1 MKGKLFSLFLI
12 ATLFFSGFNPVFAKE
27 SGPNAKDE
35 NSTQNRDLPIVTET
49 EPKEA
54 DKDKYVKILFVAKT
68 NLIGNVQNYGTIKN
82 EKGDEITLKDEV
94 VSGKNVKAKAY
105 YALKTA
111 KWSEMLDYEED
122 GKKVFAELIAE
133 NNETDEEKKEV
144 HKFLG
149 WAYSSD
155 PAVFGNIVNPFN
167 KTFSKVKGTGE
178 QVLQKYAMDKPMVFE
193 SRFQGLPYI
202 FIGDTFNSIHYGA
215 ALHNDADGYQ
225 IDKKD
230 YKMGK
235 FEVGDLKTLIK
246 GNFIL
251 TDFQKDYF
259 VGKVDYSHII
269 KFYVRNDVKNR
280 KFGLLKPDVRPNNNC
295 IFWYWF
301 DDSDSGNELEYNYEL
316 LKSNSKDYI
325 AKFIKNGENAT
336 NILDKGKELPEDIF
350 IVTFHKGEGI
360 VDEKVQGIH
369 KKYGQSYAIFKGSTL
384 KVIGVNLPTPHAVD
398 ETKEAAWF
406 IGDKKV
412 DNIKDIQIKSDMTF
426 TARVVEEKDKYM
438 ASAKDIEKAFG
449 LATTEDEILA
459 SVRTDYPEDSASQP
473 SKTIIEG
480 QNLPDGKT
488 SGQHEI
494 KVEVKYPD
502 GSTDEVIV
510 KVIVAKS
517 QAENY
522 LAETKTLEV
531 NKNEVLTLEK
541 LKEGITNL
549 PQEVKLDIKENA
561 DTSEIGEKT
570 ASLTLTFKDSSSK
583 EVEVKVRVKEV
594 IEGGIIRPIP
604 EIKADDIVKEEV
616 AYNGNIDLR
625 DNIKNLPEGAVVE
638 DITDPIIDTRK
649 PGEYS
654 GKVKVTFKDGST
666 RILVVPVEVL
676 KSQAENYVAETK
688 ILEVNKNEVLT
699 LEKLKEGITN
709 LPQEVKVDI
718 KENADTSEVGEK
730 TARLTL
736 TFKDSSSKDLTIN
749 IKVNE
754 VIPEKNDSEKY
765 PPVFPKD
772 LKVMDKNKLSQGEID
787 GIARKF
793 KLVNPKTKDVV
804 VDQEGKVTLI
814 YEDDSKNILKLA
826 NYLTEVPKDNSEID
840 KDKDNKDKDNKDK
853 EENRDNYYPDYYN
866 YFPRLNNRDYERETL
881 KVFASSSIKF
891 DEEKKATEKI
901 SYVFHIN
908 EFEYEIIRDG
918 ISTKVK
924 MDISPVIY
932 KGRTMLPLRRVAEAL
947 GADVVWDK
955 FTRTASFTRD
965 GLTASIQ
972 IDNNKIILSSG
983 QVIEMEA
990 KPLNIKDRIFVSLVN
1005 VAKVFGLSNGNTE
1018 DGKDNDIEWDNE
1030 ARTVTISVK

>member
-12 ATLFFSGFNPVFAKE
+12 VTLFFSGFNPVFAKE

-35 NSTQNRDLPIVTET
+35 NSTENGDLPIVTET
-49 EPKEA
+49 EPEGSL
-54 DKDKYVKILFVAKT
+54 KDKYVKILFVAKT
-68 NLIGNVQNYGTIKN
+68 NLTGNVQNYGSIKN

-122 GKKVFAELIAE
+122 GKKVFEELIAD
-133 NNETDEEKKEV
+133 NNETDEEKKED

-149 WAYSSD
+149 WTY
-155 PAVFGNIVNPFN
+155 FGDFVNPY
-167 KTFSKVKGTGE
+167 SKALFEDKKIGVIKDVIGI
-178 QVLQKYAMDKPMVFE
+178 KYDMNRPIVFKAK
-193 SRFQGLPYI
+193 FQSLPYI
-202 FIGDTFNSIHYGA
+202 FMRGHIIDERDSDGYSIYSSTDYKIGIFNSSS
-215 ALHNDADGYQ
+215 N
-225 IDKKD
+225 
-230 YKMGK
+230 GK
-235 FEVGDLKTLIK
+235 
-246 GNFIL
+246 IL
-251 TDFQKDYF
+251 ATDFQKKYF
-259 VGKVDYSHII
+259 ATSFDNLEEIV
-269 KFYVRNDVKNR
+269 FYIRKDVENSSL
-280 KFGLLKPDVRPNNNC
+280 GHLKPDLKLSKGYK
-295 IFWYWF
+295 FWYWYRNTIYHILNDNSDLLNENNPDKTYYPYLIKDG
-301 DDSDSGNELEYNYEL
+301 DDIN
-316 LKSNSKDYI
+316 
-325 AKFIKNGENAT
+325 FIPRESP
-336 NILDKGKELPEDIF
+336 DLPEDIF

-360 VDEKVQGIH
+360 VNQD
-369 KKYGQSYAIFKGSTL
+369 KYDKSYAIFDGSTL
-384 KVIGVNLPTPHAVD
+384 TKIGDNLPTPKAED

-426 TARVVEEKDKYM
+426 TARVVEEKDKYKV
-438 ASAKDIEKAFG
+438 SVKDIEKTFG
-449 LATTEDEILA
+449 LATTADEILE

-480 QNLPDGKT
+480 QNLPDGRT
-488 SGQHEI
+488 SGRHEI

-522 LAETKTLEV
+522 FAETKTLEV
-531 NKNEVLTLEK
+531 NKNEVLKVEE

-549 PQEVKLDIKENA
+549 PKEVKVDIKENA
-561 DTSEIGEKT
+561 DTSEVGEKM

-594 IEGGIIRPIP
+594 IEGGIISPIP
-604 EIKADDIVKEEV
+604 EIDSSNIVKEAV

-638 DITDPIIDTRK
+638 DITNPRIDTK
-649 PGEYS
+649 KSGEYS
-654 GKVKVTFKDGST
+654 GRVKVTFKDGSS
-666 RILVVPVEVL
+666 RIVVVPVEVL

-688 ILEVNKNEVLT
+688 TLEVNKNEVLT
-699 LEKLKEGITN
+699 LEKLKDGIKN
-709 LPQEVKVDI
+709 LPREVKVDI
-718 KENADTSEVGEK
+718 KENVDTSEVGEK
-730 TARLTL
+730 TASLTL
-736 TFKDSSSKDLTIN
+736 TFKDSSSKDLTLN

-754 VIPEKNDSEKY
+754 VIPEKTDSEKY
-765 PPVFPKD
+765 PPIIPKD
-772 LKVMDKNKLSQGEID
+772 LKVMDKNKLSKEEIHE
-787 GIARKF
+787 IARKF
-793 KLVNPKTKDVV
+793 KLVNPKAKDVV

-814 YEDDSKNILKLA
+814 YEDNSKNILNLA

-840 KDKDNKDKDNKDK
+840 KGKDNKDK
-853 EENRDNYYPDYYN
+853 EENWDNYYPDYYN

-881 KVFASSSIKF
+881 KVFASPSIKF
-891 DEEKKATEKI
+891 EEEKKATEKI

-932 KGRTMLPLRRVAEAL
+932 KGRTMLPLRRVAEVL

-972 IDNNKIILSSG
+972 IDNNKIILSNG
-983 QVIEMEA
+983 KVIEMEA

>member
-12 ATLFFSGFNPVFAKE
+12 VTLFFSCFNPVFAKE
-27 SGPNAKDE
+27 SGPKAKDE
-35 NSTQNRDLPIVTET
+35 NSTENGDLPIVTET
-49 EPKEA
+49 EPEGSL
-54 DKDKYVKILFVAKT
+54 KDKYVKILFVAKT
-68 NLIGNVQNYGTIKN
+68 NLTGNVQNYGTIKN

-133 NNETDEEKKEV
+133 NNETDEKKKED

-149 WAYSSD
+149 WTY
-155 PAVFGNIVNPFN
+155 FGDLVNPY
-167 KTFSKVKGTGE
+167 SKALFEDKKIGAIGYDFGI
-178 QVLQKYAMDKPMVFE
+178 KYDMNRPMVFNAK
-193 SRFQGLPYI
+193 FQSLPYI
-202 FIGDTFNSIHYGA
+202 FMRGQIIDMRDS
-215 ALHNDADGYQ
+215 DGYSVNPYY
-225 IDKKD
+225 D
-230 YKMGK
+230 YKCGIFDVKGK
-235 FEVGDLKTLIK
+235 GK
-246 GNFIL
+246 IL
-251 TDFQKDYF
+251 VTDFQKKYF
-259 VGKVDYSHII
+259 ATDFYNFNEMT
-269 KFYVRNDVKNR
+269 FYVRNDVQNR
-280 KFGLLKPDVRPNNNC
+280 SLGLLKPDLNLPKGYK
-295 IFWYWF
+295 FWYWYDTSSF
-301 DDSDSGNELEYNYEL
+301 NILNDNYDL
-316 LKSNSKDYI
+316 LNKDHIY
-325 AKFIKNGENAT
+325 KPKLIKNGEDAV
-336 NILDKGKELPEDIF
+336 NILDKSKNLPKDIF
-350 IVTFHKGEGI
+350 IVTLKASKGIANAPIGNS
-360 VDEKVQGIH
+360 KS
-369 KKYGQSYAIFKGSTL
+369 KYNKSYAIFDGSTL
-384 KVIGVNLPTPHAVD
+384 EVIGDNLPIPKAED

-426 TARVVEEKDKYM
+426 TARVVEEKEKYM
-438 ASAKDIEKAFG
+438 VSAKDIEKAFG
-449 LATTEDEILA
+449 LATTADEILA
-459 SVRTDYPEDSASQP
+459 SVSTDYPENSSSQP

-480 QNLPDGKT
+480 QNLPDGRT
-488 SGQHEI
+488 SGRHEI

-522 LAETKTLEV
+522 VAETETLEV
-531 NKNEVLTLEK
+531 NKDEVLTLKK
-541 LKEGITNL
+541 LKDGITNL
-549 PQEVKLDIKENA
+549 PEEVKVDIKENV

-570 ASLTLTFKDSSSK
+570 ARLTLTFKDSSSK

-594 IEGGIIRPIP
+594 IEGGIISPIP

-638 DITDPIIDTRK
+638 DITDPIIDTRN

-654 GKVKVTFKDGST
+654 GKVKVTFKDVSS
-666 RILVVPVEVL
+666 RIVVVPVEVL
-676 KSQAENYVAETK
+676 KSQAENYVAATK
-688 ILEVNKNEVLT
+688 TLEVNKDEVLT
-699 LEKLKEGITN
+699 LEKLMEGITN
-709 LPQEVKVDI
+709 LPQEVNIDI
-718 KENADTSEVGEK
+718 KENADTSEIGEK

-736 TFKDSSSKDLTIN
+736 TFKDSSSKDLTLN

-754 VIPEKNDSEKY
+754 VIPEKTDSEKY
-765 PPVFPKD
+765 PPVIPKD

-787 GIARKF
+787 EIARKF
-793 KLVNPKTKDVV
+793 KLVNPKAKDVV

-814 YEDDSKNILKLA
+814 YEDNSKNILKLA

-840 KDKDNKDKDNKDK
+840 KDKDNKDK
-853 EENRDNYYPDYYN
+853 EENWDNYYPDYYN

-881 KVFASSSIKF
+881 KVFASPSIKF
-891 DEEKKATEKI
+891 EEEKKATEKI

-932 KGRTMLPLRRVAEAL
+932 EGRTMLPLRRVAEAL

-972 IDNNKIILSSG
+972 IDNNKIILSNG
-983 QVIEMEA
+983 KVIEMEA

-1018 DGKDNDIEWDNE
+1018 DGKDNDIEWDND
-1030 ARTVTISVK
+1030 ARTVIISVK

>member
-12 ATLFFSGFNPVFAKE
+12 VTLFFSGFNPVFAKE
-27 SGPNAKDE
+27 SGPNAKDK
-35 NSTQNRDLPIVTET
+35 NSTENGDLPIVTET
-49 EPKEA
+49 EPEGSL
-54 DKDKYVKILFVAKT
+54 KDKYVKILFVAKT
-68 NLIGNVQNYGTIKN
+68 NLTGNVQNYGTIKN

-111 KWSEMLDYEED
+111 KWSEMLDYEEN

-133 NNETDEEKKEV
+133 NNETDEEKKED

-149 WAYSSD
+149 WTY
-155 PAVFGNIVNPFN
+155 FGDFVNPYSKALFEN
-167 KTFSKVKGTGE
+167 KKIGAIGYDFGI
-178 QVLQKYAMDKPMVFE
+178 KYDMNRPMVFNAK
-193 SRFQGLPYI
+193 FQSLPYI
-202 FIGDTFNSIHYGA
+202 FMRDYLS
-215 ALHNDADGYQ
+215 DVRDSDGYSVYPTT
-225 IDKKD
+225 D
-230 YKMGK
+230 YKYGSFSLSSNGK
-235 FEVGDLKTLIK
+235 
-246 GNFIL
+246 IL
-251 TDFQKDYF
+251 ATDFQKKYF
-259 VGKVDYSHII
+259 TKSFDNLEGIV
-269 KFYVRNDVKNR
+269 FYIRNDVENR
-280 KFGLLKPDVRPNNNC
+280 SLGHLKPDLKLSKGYK
-295 IFWYWF
+295 FWYWYRNTIYHILN
-301 DDSDSGNELEYNYEL
+301 DNSEL
-316 LKSNSKDYI
+316 LVENKL
-325 AKFIKNGENAT
+325 AKTYHPYLIKEGDIINFIPGESP
-336 NILDKGKELPEDIF
+336 DLPEGAF
-350 IVTFHKGEGI
+350 LVTFHKGEGI
-360 VDEKVQGIH
+360 VNQD
-369 KKYGQSYAIFKGSTL
+369 KYGKSYVIFDGSTL
-384 KVIGVNLPTPHAVD
+384 TKIDDNLPTPKAED

-459 SVRTDYPEDSASQP
+459 SVSTDYPENSSSQP

-480 QNLPDGKT
+480 QNFPDGRT
-488 SGQHEI
+488 SGRHEI

-522 LAETKTLEV
+522 VADTKTLEV
-531 NKNEVLTLEK
+531 NKDEVLTVGK
-541 LKEGITNL
+541 LMEGITNL
-549 PQEVKLDIKENA
+549 PQEV
-561 DTSEIGEKT
+561 
-570 ASLTLTFKDSSSK
+570 
-583 EVEVKVRVKEV
+583 
-594 IEGGIIRPIP
+594 
-604 EIKADDIVKEEV
+604 
-616 AYNGNIDLR
+616 NI
-625 DNIKNLPEGAVVE
+625 
-638 DITDPIIDTRK
+638 
-649 PGEYS
+649 
-654 GKVKVTFKDGST
+654 
-666 RILVVPVEVL
+666 
-676 KSQAENYVAETK
+676 
-688 ILEVNKNEVLT
+688 
-699 LEKLKEGITN
+699 
-709 LPQEVKVDI
+709 DI

-736 TFKDSSSKDLTIN
+736 IFKDSSSKEVKIKV
-749 IKVNE
+749 KVNE
-754 VIPEKNDSEKY
+754 VIPEKTDFEKY
-765 PPVFPKD
+765 PPVIPKD
-772 LKVMDKNKLSQGEID
+772 LKVLDKNTLSQGEID
-787 GIARKF
+787 EIARKF
-793 KLVNPKTKDVV
+793 KLANPKAKDVT
-804 VDQEGKVTLI
+804 VDEKGIVTLI
-814 YEDDSKNILKLA
+814 YEDDSKNILNLE

-840 KDKDNKDKDNKDK
+840 KDKDNKDNKAK
-853 EENRDNYYPDYYN
+853 EENWDNYYPDYYN
-866 YFPRLNNRDYERETL
+866 YFPRLNKRDYERETL
-881 KVFASSSIKF
+881 KVFASPSIKF
-891 DEEKKATEKI
+891 EEEEKATEKI

-932 KGRTMLPLRRVAEAL
+932 EGRTMLPLRRVAEAL

-972 IDNNKIILSSG
+972 IDNNKIILSNG
-983 QVIEMEA
+983 KVIEMEA

>member
-12 ATLFFSGFNPVFAKE
+12 VTLFFSGFNPVFAKE

-35 NSTQNRDLPIVTET
+35 NSTENGDLPIVTET

-68 NLIGNVQNYGTIKN
+68 NLTGNVQNYGTIKN
-82 EKGDEITLKDEV
+82 EKGDEMTLKDEV

-122 GKKVFAELIAE
+122 GKKIFAELIAE
-133 NNETDEEKKEV
+133 NNETDEEKKED

-149 WAYSSD
+149 WTY
-155 PAVFGNIVNPFN
+155 FGDFVNPY
-167 KTFSKVKGTGE
+167 SKALFEDKKIGAIGYDFGI
-178 QVLQKYAMDKPMVFE
+178 KYDMNRPMVFNAK
-193 SRFQGLPYI
+193 FQSLPYI
-202 FIGDTFNSIHYGA
+202 FMRGQIIDMRDS
-215 ALHNDADGYQ
+215 DGYSVNPYY
-225 IDKKD
+225 D
-230 YKMGK
+230 YKCGIFDVKGK
-235 FEVGDLKTLIK
+235 GK
-246 GNFIL
+246 IL
-251 TDFQKDYF
+251 VTDFQKKYF
-259 VGKVDYSHII
+259 ATDFYNFNEMT
-269 KFYVRNDVKNR
+269 FYVRNDVQNR
-280 KFGLLKPDVRPNNNC
+280 SLGLLKPDLNLPKGYK
-295 IFWYWF
+295 FWYWYDTSSF
-301 DDSDSGNELEYNYEL
+301 NILNDNYDL
-316 LKSNSKDYI
+316 LNKDHIY
-325 AKFIKNGENAT
+325 KPKLIKNGEDAV
-336 NILDKGKELPEDIF
+336 NILDKSKNLPKDIF
-350 IVTFHKGEGI
+350 IVTLKASKGIANAPIGNS
-360 VDEKVQGIH
+360 KS
-369 KKYGQSYAIFKGSTL
+369 KYNKSYAIFDGSTL
-384 KVIGVNLPTPHAVD
+384 EVIGDNLPIPKAED
-398 ETKEAAWF
+398 NTKEAAWF

-412 DNIKDIQIKSDMTF
+412 DNIKDIQIKSDITF
-426 TARVVEEKDKYM
+426 TARVVEEKDKYKV
-438 ASAKDIEKAFG
+438 SVKDIEKTFG
-449 LATTEDEILA
+449 LATTADEILE
-459 SVRTDYPEDSASQP
+459 SVSIDYPKDSASQP

-488 SGQHEI
+488 SGRHEI

-517 QAENY
+517 EAENY
-522 LAETKTLEV
+522 VAETKTLEV

-549 PQEVKLDIKENA
+549 PQEVKVDIKENV

-594 IEGGIIRPIP
+594 IEGGIISPIP

-638 DITDPIIDTRK
+638 DITDPIIDTRN

-654 GKVKVTFKDGST
+654 GKVKVTFKDVSS
-666 RILVVPVEVL
+666 RIVVVPVEVL

-688 ILEVNKNEVLT
+688 ILEVNKDEVLT
-699 LEKLKEGITN
+699 LKKLKEGITN
-709 LPQEVKVDI
+709 LPQEVNIDI

-736 TFKDSSSKDLTIN
+736 IFKDSSSKEVKIKV
-749 IKVNE
+749 KVNE
-754 VIPEKNDSEKY
+754 VIPEKTDFEKY
-765 PPVFPKD
+765 PPVIPKD
-772 LKVMDKNKLSQGEID
+772 LKVLDKNTLSQGEID
-787 GIARKF
+787 EIARKF
-793 KLVNPKTKDVV
+793 KLANPKAKDVT
-804 VDQEGKVTLI
+804 VDEKGIVTLI
-814 YEDDSKNILKLA
+814 YEDDSKNILNLE

-840 KDKDNKDKDNKDK
+840 KDKDNKDNKAK
-853 EENRDNYYPDYYN
+853 EENWDNYYPDYYN
-866 YFPRLNNRDYERETL
+866 YFPRLNKRDYERETL
-881 KVFASSSIKF
+881 KVFASPSIKF
-891 DEEKKATEKI
+891 EEEEKATEKI

-972 IDNNKIILSSG
+972 IDNNKIILSNG
-983 QVIEMEA
+983 KGIEMEA

>member
-12 ATLFFSGFNPVFAKE
+12 VTLFFSGFSPAFAKE

-35 NSTQNRDLPIVTET
+35 NSTENGDLPIVTET
-49 EPKEA
+49 EPEGSL
-54 DKDKYVKILFVAKT
+54 KDKYVKILFVAKT
-68 NLIGNVQNYGTIKN
+68 NLTGNVQNFGTIKN

-133 NNETDEEKKEV
+133 NNGTDEKKKED

-178 QVLQKYAMDKPMVFE
+178 QVLKKYAMDKPMVFE
-193 SRFQGLPYI
+193 SRFQSLPYI
-202 FIGDTFNSIHYGA
+202 FRNNTDFIDKRDS
-215 ALHNDADGYQ
+215 DGYP
-225 IDKKD
+225 INSRID
-230 YKMGK
+230 YK
-235 FEVGDLKTLIK
+235 VGS
-246 GNFIL
+246 FIL
-251 TDFQKDYF
+251 NTKYSHGKGKVLATDFQKKYF
-259 VGKVDYSHII
+259 ATDIDNFDRVN
-269 KFYVRNDVKNR
+269 FYVRNDVEDR
-280 KFGLLKPDVRPNNNC
+280 SLGLLKPDLKLSKGYK
-295 IFWYWF
+295 FWYWYDNLAKNF
-301 DDSDSGNELEYNYEL
+301 LNDNSDLLNDEGKTVYQYYPYLIKDGDDIN
-316 LKSNSKDYI
+316 
-325 AKFIKNGENAT
+325 FIPRESP
-336 NILDKGKELPEDIF
+336 DLPEDIF

-360 VDEKVQGIH
+360 VNQD
-369 KKYGQSYAIFKGSTL
+369 KYDKSYAIFKGSTL
-384 KVIGVNLPTPHAVD
+384 TKIGDNLPIPKAED
-398 ETKEAAWF
+398 NTKEAAWF

-438 ASAKDIEKAFG
+438 ARAKDIEKAFG
-449 LATTEDEILA
+449 LATTADEILA
-459 SVRTDYPEDSASQP
+459 SVSTDYPENSSSQP

-480 QNLPDGKT
+480 QNLPDGRT
-488 SGQHEI
+488 SGRHEI

-517 QAENY
+517 QAETY
-522 LAETKTLEV
+522 VAETKTLEV
-531 NKNEVLTLEK
+531 NKDEVLTLEK
-541 LKEGITNL
+541 LKGGITNL
-549 PQEVKLDIKENA
+549 PEEVKVDIKENV
-561 DTSEIGEKT
+561 DTSEVGEKT
-570 ASLTLTFKDSSSK
+570 ARLTLTFKDTSSK

-594 IEGGIIRPIP
+594 IEGGIISPIP
-604 EIKADDIVKEEV
+604 EIDSSNIVKEEV
-616 AYNGNIDLR
+616 LYNGNIDLR

-638 DITDPIIDTRK
+638 DITDPIIDTK
-649 PGEYS
+649 NPGEYF
-654 GKVKVTFKDGST
+654 GKVKVTFKDGSS
-666 RILVVPVEVL
+666 RIVVVPVEVL
-676 KSQAENYVAETK
+676 KSQAETYEVETK
-688 ILEVNKNEVLT
+688 TIEANKDEVLT
-699 LEKLKEGITN
+699 VKKLKEGIIN
-709 LPQEVKVDI
+709 LPEEVNVAI
-718 KENADTSEVGEK
+718 KENADTSEIGEK
-730 TARLTL
+730 TASLTL
-736 TFKDSSSKDLTIN
+736 TFKDTSSKEVEV
-749 IKVNE
+749 KVRVNE
-754 VIPEKNDSEKY
+754 VIPEKTDSEKY
-765 PPVFPKD
+765 PPVIPKD
-772 LKVMDKNKLSQGEID
+772 LKVLDKNKLSQGETD
-787 GIARKF
+787 EIARKF
-793 KLVNPKTKDVV
+793 KLVNPKAKDVV

-814 YEDDSKNILKLA
+814 YEDNSKNILNLA

-840 KDKDNKDKDNKDK
+840 KGKDNKDNKEK
-853 EENRDNYYPDYYN
+853 EENWDNYYPDYYN
-866 YFPRLNNRDYERETL
+866 YFPRLNNRDEEINTL
-881 KVFASSSIKF
+881 KVYAGPSIKF

-908 EFEYEIIRDG
+908 EFEYEIIRDE

-932 KGRTMLPLRRVAEAL
+932 EGRTMLPLRRVAEAL

-972 IDNNKIILSSG
+972 IDNNKIILSNG
-983 QVIEMEA
+983 KVIEMEA

>member
-12 ATLFFSGFNPVFAKE
+12 VTLFFSGFNPVFAKE

-35 NSTQNRDLPIVTET
+35 NSTENGDLPIVTET

-68 NLIGNVQNYGTIKN
+68 NLTGNVQNYGTIKN

-133 NNETDEEKKEV
+133 NNETDEKKKED

-149 WAYSSD
+149 WTY
-155 PAVFGNIVNPFN
+155 FGDLVNPY
-167 KTFSKVKGTGE
+167 SKALFEDKKIGEIEGATG
-178 QVLQKYAMDKPMVFE
+178 KYDMNRPMVFE
-193 SRFQGLPYI
+193 AKFQGLPYI
-202 FIGDTFNSIHYGA
+202 FLRGQLTEMRDS
-215 ALHNDADGYQ
+215 DGYSVNSYY
-225 IDKKD
+225 D
-230 YKMGK
+230 YKCGIFDVKGK
-235 FEVGDLKTLIK
+235 GK
-246 GNFIL
+246 IL
-251 TDFQKDYF
+251 ATDFQKKYF
-259 VGKVDYSHII
+259 ATSFNNLNEIT
-269 KFYVRNDVKNR
+269 FYVRNDVQNR
-280 KFGLLKPDVRPNNNC
+280 SLGLLKPDLNLPKGYK
-295 IFWYWF
+295 FWYWYDTSLF
-301 DDSDSGNELEYNYEL
+301 NILNDNYDL
-316 LKSNSKDYI
+316 LNKDHIY
-325 AKFIKNGENAT
+325 KPKLIKNGEDAV
-336 NILDKGKELPEDIF
+336 NILDKSKNLPKDIF
-350 IVTFHKGEGI
+350 IVTLKASKGIANAPIGNSES
-360 VDEKVQGIH
+360 
-369 KKYGQSYAIFKGSTL
+369 KYNKSYAIFKGSTL
-384 KVIGVNLPTPHAVD
+384 TKIGDNLPTPHAVD
-398 ETKEAAWF
+398 GTKEAAWF

-438 ASAKDIEKAFG
+438 ANAKDIEKAFG
-449 LATTEDEILA
+449 LATTADEILT
-459 SVRTDYPEDSASQP
+459 SVTTDYPEDSASQP
-473 SKTIIEG
+473 SKSIIEG

-522 LAETKTLEV
+522 VAETETLEV
-531 NKNEVLTLEK
+531 NKNEVLTVEK
-541 LKEGITNL
+541 LKKGITNL
-549 PQEVKLDIKENA
+549 PQEVK
-561 DTSEIGEKT
+561 
-570 ASLTLTFKDSSSK
+570 F
-583 EVEVKVRVKEV
+583 
-594 IEGGIIRPIP
+594 
-604 EIKADDIVKEEV
+604 
-616 AYNGNIDLR
+616 
-625 DNIKNLPEGAVVE
+625 
-638 DITDPIIDTRK
+638 
-649 PGEYS
+649 
-654 GKVKVTFKDGST
+654 
-666 RILVVPVEVL
+666 
-676 KSQAENYVAETK
+676 
-688 ILEVNKNEVLT
+688 
-699 LEKLKEGITN
+699 
-709 LPQEVKVDI
+709 DI

-736 TFKDSSSKDLTIN
+736 IFKDSSSKEVKIKV
-749 IKVNE
+749 KVNE
-754 VIPEKNDSEKY
+754 VIPEKTDSEKY
-765 PPVFPKD
+765 PPVIPKD
-772 LKVMDKNKLSQGEID
+772 LKVLDKNTLSQGEID
-787 GIARKF
+787 EIARKF
-793 KLVNPKTKDVV
+793 KLVNPKAKDVV
-804 VDQEGKVTLI
+804 VDQEGKVTFI
-814 YEDDSKNILKLA
+814 YGDDSKNILNLA

-840 KDKDNKDKDNKDK
+840 KDKDNKDNKEKK
-853 EENRDNYYPDYYN
+853 ENWDNYYPDYYN

-881 KVFASSSIKF
+881 KVFASPSIKF
-891 DEEKKATEKI
+891 EEEKKATEKI

-932 KGRTMLPLRRVAEAL
+932 EGRTMLPLRRVAEAL

-972 IDNNKIILSSG
+972 IDNNKIILSNG
-983 QVIEMEA
+983 KVIVMEA

-1018 DGKDNDIEWDNE
+1018 DGKDNDIEWDND

>member
-12 ATLFFSGFNPVFAKE
+12 VTLFFSGFNPVFAKE

-35 NSTQNRDLPIVTET
+35 NSTENGDLPIVTET
-49 EPKEA
+49 EPEGSL
-54 DKDKYVKILFVAKT
+54 KDKYVKILFVAKT
-68 NLIGNVQNYGTIKN
+68 NLTGNVQNYGTIKN
-82 EKGDEITLKDEV
+82 EKGDEMTLKDEV

-133 NNETDEEKKEV
+133 NNETDEEKKEN

-149 WAYSSD
+149 WTY
-155 PAVFGNIVNPFN
+155 FGDFVNPYSKEFFEDKKIGVIKDVIGIKYDMN
-167 KTFSKVKGTGE
+167 RPIVFKTK
-178 QVLQKYAMDKPMVFE
+178 
-193 SRFQGLPYI
+193 FQSLPYI
-202 FIGDTFNSIHYGA
+202 FMRGHIIDERDSDGYSIYSTTDYKIGIFNSSS
-215 ALHNDADGYQ
+215 N
-225 IDKKD
+225 
-230 YKMGK
+230 GK
-235 FEVGDLKTLIK
+235 
-246 GNFIL
+246 IL
-251 TDFQKDYF
+251 ATDFQKTYF
-259 VGKVDYSHII
+259 ATSFDNLEEIV
-269 KFYVRNDVKNR
+269 FYIRKDVENSSL
-280 KFGLLKPDVRPNNNC
+280 GHLKPDLKLSKGYK
-295 IFWYWF
+295 FWYWYRNTIYHILNDNSDLLNENNPDKTYYPYLIKDG
-301 DDSDSGNELEYNYEL
+301 DDIN
-316 LKSNSKDYI
+316 
-325 AKFIKNGENAT
+325 FIPGESP
-336 NILDKGKELPEDIF
+336 DLPEDIF

-360 VDEKVQGIH
+360 VNQD
-369 KKYGQSYAIFKGSTL
+369 KYDKSYAIFKGSTL
-384 KVIGVNLPTPHAVD
+384 TKIGDNLPTPHAVD
-398 ETKEAAWF
+398 GTKEAAWF

-438 ASAKDIEKAFG
+438 ANAKDIEKAFG
-449 LATTEDEILA
+449 LATTADEILT
-459 SVRTDYPEDSASQP
+459 SVTTDYPEDSASQP
-473 SKTIIEG
+473 SKSIIEG

-522 LAETKTLEV
+522 VAETETLEV
-531 NKNEVLTLEK
+531 NKNEVLTVEK
-541 LKEGITNL
+541 LKKGITNL
-549 PQEVKLDIKENA
+549 PQEVK
-561 DTSEIGEKT
+561 
-570 ASLTLTFKDSSSK
+570 F
-583 EVEVKVRVKEV
+583 
-594 IEGGIIRPIP
+594 
-604 EIKADDIVKEEV
+604 
-616 AYNGNIDLR
+616 
-625 DNIKNLPEGAVVE
+625 
-638 DITDPIIDTRK
+638 
-649 PGEYS
+649 
-654 GKVKVTFKDGST
+654 
-666 RILVVPVEVL
+666 
-676 KSQAENYVAETK
+676 
-688 ILEVNKNEVLT
+688 
-699 LEKLKEGITN
+699 
-709 LPQEVKVDI
+709 DI

-736 TFKDSSSKDLTIN
+736 IFKDSSSKEVKIKV
-749 IKVNE
+749 KVNE
-754 VIPEKNDSEKY
+754 VIPEKTDSEKY
-765 PPVFPKD
+765 PPVIPKD
-772 LKVMDKNKLSQGEID
+772 LKVLDKNTLSQGEID
-787 GIARKF
+787 EIARKF
-793 KLVNPKTKDVV
+793 KLVNPKAKDVV
-804 VDQEGKVTLI
+804 VDQEGKVTFI
-814 YEDDSKNILKLA
+814 YGDDSKNILNLA

-840 KDKDNKDKDNKDK
+840 KDKDNKDNKEKK
-853 EENRDNYYPDYYN
+853 ENWDNYYPDYYN

-881 KVFASSSIKF
+881 KVFASPSIKF
-891 DEEKKATEKI
+891 EEEKKATEKI

-932 KGRTMLPLRRVAEAL
+932 EGRTMLPLRRVAEAL

-972 IDNNKIILSSG
+972 IDNNKIILSNG
-983 QVIEMEA
+983 KVIVMEA

>member
-12 ATLFFSGFNPVFAKE
+12 VTLFFSGFNPVFAKE

-35 NSTQNRDLPIVTET
+35 NSTENGDLPIVTET
-49 EPKEA
+49 EPEGSL
-54 DKDKYVKILFVAKT
+54 KDKYVKILFVAKT
-68 NLIGNVQNYGTIKN
+68 NLTGNVQNYGSIKN

-122 GKKVFAELIAE
+122 GKKVFEELIAE

-149 WAYSSD
+149 WTY
-155 PAVFGNIVNPFN
+155 FGDIVNPY
-167 KTFSKVKGTGE
+167 SKALFEDKKIGAIEDVTGI
-178 QVLQKYAMDKPMVFE
+178 KYDMNRPMLFKAK
-193 SRFQGLPYI
+193 FQSLPYI
-202 FIGDTFNSIHYGA
+202 FMRGKLIDVRDS
-215 ALHNDADGYQ
+215 DGYSVYSST
-225 IDKKD
+225 D
-230 YKMGK
+230 YKYGSFSSSSNVK
-235 FEVGDLKTLIK
+235 
-246 GNFIL
+246 IL
-251 TDFQKDYF
+251 ATDFQKKYF
-259 VGKVDYSHII
+259 TKSFDNLEGIV
-269 KFYVRNDVKNR
+269 FYIRNDVENR
-280 KFGLLKPDVRPNNNC
+280 SLGLLKPDLKLSKGYKL
-295 IFWYWF
+295 WYWCRSTIYHILN
-301 DDSDSGNELEYNYEL
+301 DNSEL
-316 LKSNSKDYI
+316 LIEDNVAQTYHPYLIEDGEKID
-325 AKFIKNGENAT
+325 FIPGESP
-336 NILDKGKELPEDIF
+336 DLPEGAF
-350 IVTFHKGEGI
+350 LVTFHKGEGI
-360 VDEKVQGIH
+360 VNQNE
-369 KKYGQSYAIFKGSTL
+369 YGKSYVIFDGSTIT
-384 KVIGVNLPTPHAVD
+384 KIGDNLPTPHAVD
-398 ETKEAAWF
+398 KTKEAAWF

-480 QNLPDGKT
+480 QNLPDGRT
-488 SGQHEI
+488 SGRREI

-522 LAETKTLEV
+522 VAETETLEV
-531 NKNEVLTLEK
+531 NKDEVLTVEK
-541 LKEGITNL
+541 LKKGITNL
-549 PQEVKLDIKENA
+549 PEEVNVVIKENA
-561 DTSEIGEKT
+561 DTSEVGEKT
-570 ASLTLTFKDSSSK
+570 ASLTLTFSDSSSK

-594 IEGGIIRPIP
+594 IEGGIISPIP
-604 EIKADDIVKEEV
+604 EIDSSNIVKEAV

-638 DITDPIIDTRK
+638 DITDPRIDTK
-649 PGEYS
+649 KSGEYS
-654 GKVKVTFKDGST
+654 GRVKVTFKDGSS
-666 RILVVPVEVL
+666 RIVVVPVEIL
-676 KSQAENYVAETK
+676 KSQAETYVAETET
-688 ILEVNKNEVLT
+688 LEVNKNEVLT
-699 LEKLKEGITN
+699 VEKLKKGITN

-730 TARLTL
+730 TASLTL
-736 TFKDSSSKDLTIN
+736 TFSDSSSKEVHVKV
-749 IKVNE
+749 KVNE
-754 VIPEKNDSEKY
+754 VIPEKKDSEIN
-765 PPVFPKD
+765 PPVIPKD
-772 LKVMDKNKLSQGEID
+772 LKVLDKNKLSKEEID
-787 GIARKF
+787 EIARKF
-793 KLVNPKTKDVV
+793 KLVNPKAKDVV

-814 YEDDSKNILKLA
+814 YEDNSKNILNLA

-840 KDKDNKDKDNKDK
+840 KGKDNKDNKDK
-853 EENRDNYYPDYYN
+853 EENWDNYYPDYYN
-866 YFPRLNNRDYERETL
+866 YFPRLNKRDYERETL
-881 KVFASSSIKF
+881 KVFASPSIKF

-932 KGRTMLPLRRVAEAL
+932 KGRTMLPLRRVAEVL

-972 IDNNKIILSSG
+972 IDNNKIILSNG
-983 QVIEMEA
+983 KVIEMEA

>member
-12 ATLFFSGFNPVFAKE
+12 VTLFFSGFNPVFAKE

-35 NSTQNRDLPIVTET
+35 NSTENGDLPIVTET
-49 EPKEA
+49 EPEGSL
-54 DKDKYVKILFVAKT
+54 KDKYVKILFVAKT
-68 NLIGNVQNYGTIKN
+68 NLTGNVQNYGSIKN

-133 NNETDEEKKEV
+133 NNETDEKKKED

-149 WAYSSD
+149 WAY
-155 PAVFGNIVNPFN
+155 FGDLVNPY
-167 KTFSKVKGTGE
+167 SKALFEDKEIGVIKDVIGI
-178 QVLQKYAMDKPMVFE
+178 KYDMNRPMLFKAK
-193 SRFQGLPYI
+193 FQSLPYI
-202 FIGDTFNSIHYGA
+202 FMRGQLTDVRDS
-215 ALHNDADGYQ
+215 DGYSVNPYY
-225 IDKKD
+225 D
-230 YKMGK
+230 YKCGIFDVKGK
-235 FEVGDLKTLIK
+235 GK
-246 GNFIL
+246 IL
-251 TDFQKDYF
+251 ATDFQKKYF
-259 VGKVDYSHII
+259 ATDFYNFNEMT
-269 KFYVRNDVKNR
+269 FYVRNDVQNR
-280 KFGLLKPDVRPNNNC
+280 SLGLLKPDLNLPKGYK
-295 IFWYWF
+295 FWYWYDTSSF
-301 DDSDSGNELEYNYEL
+301 NILNDNYDL
-316 LKSNSKDYI
+316 LNKDHIY
-325 AKFIKNGENAT
+325 KPKLIKNGEDAV
-336 NILDKGKELPEDIF
+336 NILDKSKNLPKDIF
-350 IVTFHKGEGI
+350 IVTLKASKGIANAPIGNS
-360 VDEKVQGIH
+360 KS
-369 KKYGQSYAIFKGSTL
+369 KYNKSYAIFDGSTL
-384 KVIGVNLPTPHAVD
+384 EVIGDNLPTPKAED

-406 IGDKKV
+406 IGDKRV

-426 TARVVEEKDKYM
+426 TARVVEEKDEYM
-438 ASAKDIEKAFG
+438 ASARDIEKAFG
-449 LATTEDEILA
+449 LATTADEILE

-480 QNLPDGKT
+480 QNLPDGRT
-488 SGQHEI
+488 SGRHEI

-510 KVIVAKS
+510 IVIVAKS

-522 LAETKTLEV
+522 FAETETLEV
-531 NKNEVLTLEK
+531 NKNEVLTVEK
-541 LKEGITNL
+541 LKKGITNL
-549 PQEVKLDIKENA
+549 PQEVKVDIKENA

-570 ASLTLTFKDSSSK
+570 ASLTLTFKDTSSK

-594 IEGGIIRPIP
+594 IEGGIISPIP
-604 EIKADDIVKEEV
+604 EIDSSNIVKEAV

-638 DITDPIIDTRK
+638 DITDPIIDTK
-649 PGEYS
+649 NPGEYF
-654 GKVKVTFKDGST
+654 GKVKVTFKDGSS
-666 RILVVPVEVL
+666 RIVVVPVEVL
-676 KSQAENYVAETK
+676 KSQAVNYVAETK
-688 ILEVNKNEVLT
+688 TLEVNKDEVLT
-699 LEKLKEGITN
+699 VKKLKEGITN
-709 LPQEVKVDI
+709 LPEEVNVVI

-730 TARLTL
+730 TASLTL
-736 TFKDSSSKDLTIN
+736 TFKDSSSKDLTLN

-754 VIPEKNDSEKY
+754 VIPEKTDSEKY
-765 PPVFPKD
+765 PPVIPKD
-772 LKVMDKNKLSQGEID
+772 LKVMDKNKLSQGEIHE
-787 GIARKF
+787 IARKF
-793 KLVNPKTKDVV
+793 KLVNPKAKDVV

-814 YEDDSKNILKLA
+814 YEDNSKNILNLA
-826 NYLTEVPKDNSEID
+826 NYLTEVPKYNSEID
-840 KDKDNKDKDNKDK
+840 KGKDNKDNKDK
-853 EENRDNYYPDYYN
+853 EENWDNYYPDYYN
-866 YFPRLNNRDYERETL
+866 YFPRLNKRDYERETL
-881 KVFASSSIKF
+881 KVFASPSIKF
-891 DEEKKATEKI
+891 VEEKKATEKI

-932 KGRTMLPLRRVAEAL
+932 EGRTMLPLRRVAEVL
-947 GADVVWDK
+947 GAEVVWDK

-972 IDNNKIILSSG
+972 IDNNKIILSNG
-983 QVIEMEA
+983 KVIEMEA

-1005 VAKVFGLSNGNTE
+1005 VAKVFGLNNGNTE

>member
-12 ATLFFSGFNPVFAKE
+12 VTLFFSGFNPVFAKE

-35 NSTQNRDLPIVTET
+35 NSTENGDLPIVTET

-68 NLIGNVQNYGTIKN
+68 NLTGNVQNYGTIKN
-82 EKGDEITLKDEV
+82 EKGDETTLKDEV

-133 NNETDEEKKEV
+133 NNETDEKKKED

-149 WAYSSD
+149 WTY
-155 PAVFGNIVNPFN
+155 FGDLVNPY
-167 KTFSKVKGTGE
+167 SKALFEDKKIGAIGYDFGI
-178 QVLQKYAMDKPMVFE
+178 KYDMNRPMVFNAK
-193 SRFQGLPYI
+193 FQSLQYI
-202 FIGDTFNSIHYGA
+202 FMRDYLS
-215 ALHNDADGYQ
+215 DVRDSDGYSVYSST
-225 IDKKD
+225 D
-230 YKMGK
+230 YKRGSFSLSSNGK
-235 FEVGDLKTLIK
+235 
-246 GNFIL
+246 IL
-251 TDFQKDYF
+251 ATDFQKKYF
-259 VGKVDYSHII
+259 TKSFDNLEGIV
-269 KFYVRNDVKNR
+269 FYIRNDVENR
-280 KFGLLKPDVRPNNNC
+280 SLGLLKPDLKLSKGYKL
-295 IFWYWF
+295 WYWCRSTIYHILN
-301 DDSDSGNELEYNYEL
+301 DNSEL
-316 LKSNSKDYI
+316 LIEDNVAQTYHPYLIEDGEKID
-325 AKFIKNGENAT
+325 FIPGESP
-336 NILDKGKELPEDIF
+336 DLPEGAF
-350 IVTFHKGEGI
+350 LVTFHKGEGI
-360 VDEKVQGIH
+360 VNQNE
-369 KKYGQSYAIFKGSTL
+369 YGKSYVIFDGSTL
-384 KVIGVNLPTPHAVD
+384 TKIGDNLPTPHAVD
-398 ETKEAAWF
+398 KTKEAAWF

-438 ASAKDIEKAFG
+438 ARAKDIEKAFG
-449 LATTEDEILA
+449 LATTADEILE

-488 SGQHEI
+488 SGGHEI

-522 LAETKTLEV
+522 VADTETLEV
-531 NKNEVLTLEK
+531 NKDEVLTVEK
-541 LKEGITNL
+541 LKDGITNL
-549 PQEVKLDIKENA
+549 PE
-561 DTSEIGEKT
+561 
-570 ASLTLTFKDSSSK
+570 
-583 EVEVKVRVKEV
+583 
-594 IEGGIIRPIP
+594 
-604 EIKADDIVKEEV
+604 
-616 AYNGNIDLR
+616 
-625 DNIKNLPEGAVVE
+625 
-638 DITDPIIDTRK
+638 
-649 PGEYS
+649 
-654 GKVKVTFKDGST
+654 
-666 RILVVPVEVL
+666 
-676 KSQAENYVAETK
+676 
-688 ILEVNKNEVLT
+688 
-699 LEKLKEGITN
+699 
-709 LPQEVKVDI
+709 EVKVDI
-718 KENADTSEVGEK
+718 KENVDTSEVGEK

-736 TFKDSSSKDLTIN
+736 TFNDSSSKDLTLN
-749 IKVNE
+749 IKVKE
-754 VIPEKNDSEKY
+754 VIPEKTDSEKY
-765 PPVFPKD
+765 PPGIPKD
-772 LKVMDKNKLSQGEID
+772 LKVLDKNKLSQGEID
-787 GIARKF
+787 EIARKF
-793 KLVNPKTKDVV
+793 KLVNPKAKDVV

-814 YEDDSKNILKLA
+814 YEDNSKNILKLA

-840 KDKDNKDKDNKDK
+840 KDKDNKDNKDK
-853 EENRDNYYPDYYN
+853 EENWDNYYPDYYN

-881 KVFASSSIKF
+881 KVFASPSIKF
-891 DEEKKATEKI
+891 EEEKKATEKI

-908 EFEYEIIRDG
+908 EFEYEIIRDE

-932 KGRTMLPLRRVAEAL
+932 EGRTMLPLRRVAEVL
-947 GADVVWDK
+947 GAEVVWDK

-983 QVIEMEA
+983 EVIEMEA

>member
-12 ATLFFSGFNPVFAKE
+12 VTLFFSGFNPVFAKE

-35 NSTQNRDLPIVTET
+35 NSTENGDLPIVTET

-68 NLIGNVQNYGTIKN
+68 NLTGNVQNYGTIKN
-82 EKGDEITLKDEV
+82 EKGDEMTLKDEV

-122 GKKVFAELIAE
+122 GKKIFAELIAE
-133 NNETDEEKKEV
+133 NNETDEEKKED

-149 WAYSSD
+149 WTY
-155 PAVFGNIVNPFN
+155 FGDFVNPY
-167 KTFSKVKGTGE
+167 SKALFEDKKIGAIGYDFGI
-178 QVLQKYAMDKPMVFE
+178 KYDMNRPMVFNAK
-193 SRFQGLPYI
+193 FQSLPYI
-202 FIGDTFNSIHYGA
+202 FMRGQIIDMRDS
-215 ALHNDADGYQ
+215 DGYSVNPYY
-225 IDKKD
+225 D
-230 YKMGK
+230 YKCGIFDVKGK
-235 FEVGDLKTLIK
+235 GK
-246 GNFIL
+246 IL
-251 TDFQKDYF
+251 VTDFQKKYF
-259 VGKVDYSHII
+259 ATDFYNFNEMT
-269 KFYVRNDVKNR
+269 FYVRNDVQNR
-280 KFGLLKPDVRPNNNC
+280 SLGLLKPDLNLPKGYK
-295 IFWYWF
+295 FWYWYDTSSF
-301 DDSDSGNELEYNYEL
+301 NILNDNYDL
-316 LKSNSKDYI
+316 LNKDHIY
-325 AKFIKNGENAT
+325 KPKLIKNGEDAV
-336 NILDKGKELPEDIF
+336 NILDKSKNLPKDIF
-350 IVTFHKGEGI
+350 IVTLKASKGIANAPIGNS
-360 VDEKVQGIH
+360 KS
-369 KKYGQSYAIFKGSTL
+369 KYNKSYAIFDGSTL
-384 KVIGVNLPTPHAVD
+384 EVIGDNLPIPKAED
-398 ETKEAAWF
+398 NTKEAAWF

-412 DNIKDIQIKSDMTF
+412 DNIKDIQIKSDITF
-426 TARVVEEKDKYM
+426 TARVVEEKDKYKV
-438 ASAKDIEKAFG
+438 SVKDIEKTFG
-449 LATTEDEILA
+449 LATTADEILEIV
-459 SVRTDYPEDSASQP
+459 SIDYPKDSASQP

-488 SGQHEI
+488 SGRHEI

-522 LAETKTLEV
+522 VAETKTLEV

-549 PQEVKLDIKENA
+549 PQEVKVDIKENV

-594 IEGGIIRPIP
+594 IEGGIISPIP

-638 DITDPIIDTRK
+638 DITDPIIDTRN

-654 GKVKVTFKDGST
+654 GKVKVTFKDVSS
-666 RILVVPVEVL
+666 RIVVVPVEVL

-688 ILEVNKNEVLT
+688 TLEVNKNEVLT
-699 LEKLKEGITN
+699 VEKLKEGITN
-709 LPQEVKVDI
+709 LPEEVKVDI

-736 TFKDSSSKDLTIN
+736 TFKDTSSKEVEV
-749 IKVNE
+749 KVRVNE
-754 VIPEKNDSEKY
+754 VIPEKTDSEKY
-765 PPVFPKD
+765 PPIIPKD
-772 LKVMDKNKLSQGEID
+772 LKVLDKNKLSQGETD
-787 GIARKF
+787 EIARKF
-793 KLVNPKTKDVV
+793 KLVNPKAKDVV

-814 YEDDSKNILKLA
+814 YEDNSKNILNLA

-840 KDKDNKDKDNKDK
+840 KDKDNKDK
-853 EENRDNYYPDYYN
+853 EENWDTYYPDYYN

-881 KVFASSSIKF
+881 KVFASPSIKF
-891 DEEKKATEKI
+891 EEEKKATEKI

-932 KGRTMLPLRRVAEAL
+932 KGRTMLPLRRVAEVL
-947 GADVVWDK
+947 GAEVVWDK

-983 QVIEMEA
+983 EVIEMEA

>member
-12 ATLFFSGFNPVFAKE
+12 VTLFFSGFNPVFAKE

-68 NLIGNVQNYGTIKN
+68 NLTGNVQNYGTIKN

-122 GKKVFAELIAE
+122 GKKVFEELIAE
-133 NNETDEEKKEV
+133 NNETDEEKKED

-149 WAYSSD
+149 WTY
-155 PAVFGNIVNPFN
+155 FGDFVNPY
-167 KTFSKVKGTGE
+167 SKVLFEDKKIGAIGYDFGI
-178 QVLQKYAMDKPMVFE
+178 KYDMNRPMLFKAK
-193 SRFQGLPYI
+193 FQSLPYI
-202 FIGDTFNSIHYGA
+202 FMRGKLIDVRDS
-215 ALHNDADGYQ
+215 DGYSVYSST
-225 IDKKD
+225 D
-230 YKMGK
+230 YKYGSFSSSSNVK
-235 FEVGDLKTLIK
+235 
-246 GNFIL
+246 IL
-251 TDFQKDYF
+251 ATDFQKKYF
-259 VGKVDYSHII
+259 TKSFDNLEGIV
-269 KFYVRNDVKNR
+269 FYIRNDVENR
-280 KFGLLKPDVRPNNNC
+280 SLGLLKPDLKLSKGYKL
-295 IFWYWF
+295 WYWCRSTIYHILN
-301 DDSDSGNELEYNYEL
+301 DNSEL
-316 LKSNSKDYI
+316 LIEDNVAQTYHPYLIEDGEKID
-325 AKFIKNGENAT
+325 FIPGESP
-336 NILDKGKELPEDIF
+336 DLPEGAF
-350 IVTFHKGEGI
+350 LVTFHKGEGI
-360 VDEKVQGIH
+360 VNQNE
-369 KKYGQSYAIFKGSTL
+369 YGKSYVIFDGSTIT
-384 KVIGVNLPTPHAVD
+384 KIGDNLPTPHAVD
-398 ETKEAAWF
+398 KTKEAAWF
-406 IGDKKV
+406 IGDKRV

-438 ASAKDIEKAFG
+438 ARARDIEKAFG
-449 LATTEDEILA
+449 LATTADEILE

-488 SGQHEI
+488 SGRHEI

-502 GSTDEVIV
+502 GSKDEVIV

-522 LAETKTLEV
+522 VAETETLEV
-531 NKNEVLTLEK
+531 NKDEVLTVEK
-541 LKEGITNL
+541 LKKGITNL
-549 PQEVKLDIKENA
+549 PQEVKVDIKENA

-583 EVEVKVRVKEV
+583 EVEVKVRV
-594 IEGGIIRPIP
+594 
-604 EIKADDIVKEEV
+604 
-616 AYNGNIDLR
+616 
-625 DNIKNLPEGAVVE
+625 
-638 DITDPIIDTRK
+638 
-649 PGEYS
+649 
-654 GKVKVTFKDGST
+654 
-666 RILVVPVEVL
+666 
-676 KSQAENYVAETK
+676 
-688 ILEVNKNEVLT
+688 
-699 LEKLKEGITN
+699 
-709 LPQEVKVDI
+709 
-718 KENADTSEVGEK
+718 
-730 TARLTL
+730 
-736 TFKDSSSKDLTIN
+736 
-749 IKVNE
+749 NE
-754 VIPEKNDSEKY
+754 VIPEKTDSEKY
-765 PPVFPKD
+765 PLVIPKD
-772 LKVMDKNKLSQGEID
+772 LKVLDKNKLSKEEID
-787 GIARKF
+787 EIARKF
-793 KLVNPKTKDVV
+793 KLVNPKAKDVV

-814 YEDDSKNILKLA
+814 YEDNSKNILNLA

-840 KDKDNKDKDNKDK
+840 KGKDNKDNKDK
-853 EENRDNYYPDYYN
+853 EENWDNYYPDYYN
-866 YFPRLNNRDYERETL
+866 YFPRLNKRDYERETL
-881 KVFASSSIKF
+881 KVFASPSIKF

-932 KGRTMLPLRRVAEAL
+932 KGRTMLPLRRVAEVL

-972 IDNNKIILSSG
+972 IDNNKIILSNG
-983 QVIEMEA
+983 KVIEMEA